1 MRRDGSGPVSCKE
14 AQQLYG
20 LGTEPAAN
28 LKPNNNQPAA
38 PRMLELGVGLMP
50 FAPGRCGDDLN
61 APFVR
66 DRHIEVHV
74 RKPDVAGDPG
84 AGLATDSRDGMLKGQ
99 HARGEDTRGSAG

>member
-1 MRRDGSGPVSCKE
+1 MRRDGGGPVSCKE

-50 FAPGRCGDDLN
+50 FAPGRCGD
-61 APFVR
+61 
-66 DRHIEVHV
+66 
-74 RKPDVAGDPG
+74 GDPRLDIG
-84 AGLATDSRDGMLKGQ
+84 MRVGLAAPCEGADDGGVE
-99 HARGEDTRGSAG
+99 GEL

>member
-74 RKPDVAGDPG
+74 RKPDVAGV
-84 AGLATDSRDGMLKGQ
+84 GLATDPRDGMLKGQ
-99 HARGEDTRGSAG
+99 RPRGEDTRGSAG

>member
-38 PRMLELGVGLMP
+38 PRMLELGVGH
-50 FAPGRCGDDLN
+50 
-61 APFVR
+61 
-66 DRHIEVHV
+66 RH
-74 RKPDVAGDPG
+74 AGG
-84 AGLATDSRDGMLKGQ
+84 ARRAV
-99 HARGEDTRGSAG
+99 

>member
-38 PRMLELGVGLMP
+38 PRMLELGVGH
-50 FAPGRCGDDLN
+50 
-61 APFVR
+61 
-66 DRHIEVHV
+66 RH
-74 RKPDVAGDPG
+74 AG
-84 AGLATDSRDGMLKGQ
+84 GLAAPCEGADDGGVE
-99 HARGEDTRGSAG
+99 GEL

>member
-1 MRRDGSGPVSCKE
+1 MRV
-14 AQQLYG
+14 G
-20 LGTEPAAN
+20 L
-28 LKPNNNQPAA
+28 AA
-38 PRMLELGVGLMP
+38 PCEGADDGGVEGELRAMP
-50 FAPGRCGDDLN
+50 QREAVGDDLN

-99 HARGEDTRGSAG
+99 RARGEDTRGSTG